1 MENLTRRKMM
11 TTATTIAIITIAAV
25 MLAKMIGAIIVGAFL
40 AGAGTAIT
48 IGFVIIANILIR
60 KNK

>member
-1 MENLTRRKMM
+1 MKNLTRRKMM
-11 TTATTIAIITIAAV
+11 TTATTIAILTIAAV
-25 MLAKMIGAIIVGAFL
+25 MFAKMIGAIIVGAFL

-48 IGFVIIANILIR
+48 IGLVIIANIWIS